1 MKRLIFAMI
10 AAATIATAAAQPKV
24 IAHRGFWDAP
34 GSAQNSIRALA
45 KADSIGCWGSEFDVW
60 MTADEKL
67 VVNHDA
73 SFKGLTIE
81 TSQAADVTALTLS
94 NGEHLPLLDDYL
106 KAFAERPG
114 IKVVCELKVH
124 TDKRHEAKAVKKV
137 LKLMKRHKLTDRAV
151 YITFSPEATREFVK
165 HAPKGT
171 EVYYLNGNWTPQ
183 QLKDEGCAGLDYS
196 LAVMKKHPEWIEQ
209 CHSLGLKVNIWT
221 VNRRDDLQWCIDH
234 GADFITTND
243 PLLLQQMI
251 K

>member
-10 AAATIATAAAQPKV
+10 AAATITTAAAQPKV

-34 GSAQNSIRALA
+34 GSAQNSIRALV

-60 MTADEKL
+60 MTADGKL

-81 TSQAADVTALTLS
+81 TARASDVTAMTLS

-106 KAFAERPG
+106 KTFARHPG
-114 IKVVCELKVH
+114 IKVVCELKSH

>member
-1 MKRLIFAMI
+1 MKHLIFSTI

-34 GSAQNSIRALA
+34 GSAQNSIRALV

-73 SFKGLTIE
+73 SFKGLPIE

-124 TDKRHEAKAVKKV
+124 TDKRREAKAVKKV

>member
-34 GSAQNSIRALA
+34 GSAQNSLRALA

-73 SFKGLTIE
+73 SFKGLPIE

-94 NGEHLPLLDDYL
+94 NGEHMPLLDDYL

-124 TDKRHEAKAVKKV
+124 TDKRREAKAVKKV

-165 HAPKGT
+165 RAPKGT